1 MGYKKEKQ
9 EIQFEEYQN
18 GGLDKNLEEVK
29 AKYNN
34 KEIDAKQYIKEQKRI
49 EKIKNN
55 LSKVENLVKFR
66 YELNDLKSM
75 LEDELINRYGQAKS
89 IVNSKEIDKK
99 IEESDKKNE
108 ELLTRI
114 DEIKAK
120 LKNKNLTKNEIE
132 NLQKGLKENEKKLDA
147 NNKEFLELNAR
158 RNNNKQS
165 SIEQAN
171 GQQFSMLKS
180 DDLKKEY
187 SKVCMKL
194 SRNNFFAKR
203 LLKGYDIESIKIE
216 DKNIDWEA
224 KKYTINAKQI
234 EKIKKLKEA
243 AKENEKSIDKSE
255 KTPEKITEE
264 TEKKIG
270 EDVKEI
276 MKDKES
282 TELIEVSEF
291 ERKHPRLAKIAKFF
305 SNIKNK
311 ISNKKENDVQ
321 VDTDEQK
328 KNDEA
333 ENNGQKIEEQQEN
346 NLQKEKEVPKN
357 KHNDFIKRLN
367 DMNQYEISDV
377 AEKGMDGIKE
387 DRMSEAKKRLME
399 NKQKSAKASKDKYEQ
414 GLNDYYKNHG
424 INKTKV
430 DNTNY
435 IDLSKND
442 DDARQLIS
450 REYYMLCIVFFF

>member
-1 MGYKKEKQ
+1 MGYKKEKW

-255 KTPEKITEE
+255 K
-264 TEKKIG
+264 
-270 EDVKEI
+270 I

-442 DDARQLIS
+442 DDAR
-450 REYYMLCIVFFF
+450 

>member
-1 MGYKKEKQ
+1 MGYKKEKW

-75 LEDELINRYGQAKS
+75 LEDELINRYDQAKS
-89 IVNSKEIDKK
+89 IVNSKEI
-99 IEESDKKNE
+99 DKKNE

-311 ISNKKENDVQ
+311 ISNKKEN
-321 VDTDEQK
+321 
-328 KNDEA
+328 
-333 ENNGQKIEEQQEN
+333 

-357 KHNDFIKRLN
+357 KHNDFIKRLK

-387 DRMSEAKKRLME
+387 DRMREAKKRLME

-442 DDARQLIS
+442 DDAR
-450 REYYMLCIVFFF
+450 

>member
-1 MGYKKEKQ
+1 MGYKKEKW

-171 GQQFSMLKS
+171 GQQFSMLKF

-282 TELIEVSEF
+282 TALIEVSEF

-311 ISNKKENDVQ
+311 ISNKK
-321 VDTDEQK
+321 
-328 KNDEA
+328 
-333 ENNGQKIEEQQEN
+333 EN

-442 DDARQLIS
+442 DDAR
-450 REYYMLCIVFFF
+450 

>member
-1 MGYKKEKQ
+1 MGYKKEKW

-243 AKENEKSIDKSE
+243 AKENEKSIA
-255 KTPEKITEE
+255 
-264 TEKKIG
+264 
-270 EDVKEI
+270 
-276 MKDKES
+276 
-282 TELIEVSEF
+282 LIEVSEF

-442 DDARQLIS
+442 DDAR
-450 REYYMLCIVFFF
+450 

>member
-1 MGYKKEKQ
+1 M
-9 EIQFEEYQN
+9 
-18 GGLDKNLEEVK
+18 
-29 AKYNN
+29 
-34 KEIDAKQYIKEQKRI
+34 
-49 EKIKNN
+49 
-55 LSKVENLVKFR
+55 SKVENLVKFR

-264 TEKKIG
+264 AEKKIG

-282 TELIEVSEF
+282 TALIEVSEF

-442 DDARQLIS
+442 DDAR
-450 REYYMLCIVFFF
+450 

>member
-1 MGYKKEKQ
+1 MGYKKEKW

-264 TEKKIG
+264 AEKKIG

-282 TELIEVSEF
+282 TALIEVSEF

-321 VDTDEQK
+321 VDTD
-328 KNDEA
+328 
-333 ENNGQKIEEQQEN
+333 EQQEN

-442 DDARQLIS
+442 DDAR
-450 REYYMLCIVFFF
+450 

>member
-1 MGYKKEKQ
+1 MGYKKEKW

-255 KTPEKITEE
+255 KTPEKIIEE

-321 VDTDEQK
+321 VDTD
-328 KNDEA
+328 
-333 ENNGQKIEEQQEN
+333 GQKIEEQQEN

-442 DDARQLIS
+442 DDAR
-450 REYYMLCIVFFF
+450 

>member
-1 MGYKKEKQ
+1 MGYKKEKW

-34 KEIDAKQYIKEQKRI
+34 KEIDAKQYLKEQKRI

-243 AKENEKSIDKSE
+243 AKA
-255 KTPEKITEE
+255 
-264 TEKKIG
+264 EKKIG

-282 TELIEVSEF
+282 TALIEVSEF

-442 DDARQLIS
+442 DDAR
-450 REYYMLCIVFFF
+450 

>member
-1 MGYKKEKQ
+1 MGYKKEKW

-75 LEDELINRYGQAKS
+75 LEDELINRYDQAKS

-108 ELLTRI
+108 ELLTKI

-147 NNKEFLELNAR
+147 NNKAFLELNAR

-165 SIEQAN
+165 SIKQAN
-171 GQQFSMLKS
+171 SQQFSMLKS

-216 DKNIDWEA
+216 DKTIDWEA

-234 EKIKKLKEA
+234 EKIKKLIEA

-282 TELIEVSEF
+282 TALIEVSEF

-321 VDTDEQK
+321 VDTDEQ
-328 KNDEA
+328 
-333 ENNGQKIEEQQEN
+333 EN
-346 NLQKEKEVPKN
+346 NLQKEEEVPEN
-357 KHNDFIKRLN
+357 KHKDFIKRLN
-367 DMNQYEISDV
+367 DMDQYEIFDV

-387 DRMSEAKKRLME
+387 DRMNEAKKRLME
-399 NKQKSAKASKDKYEQ
+399 NKQKSAEASKAKYEQ

-442 DDARQLIS
+442 DDAR
-450 REYYMLCIVFFF
+450 

>member
-1 MGYKKEKQ
+1 MGYKKEKW

-399 NKQKSAKASKDKYEQ
+399 NKQKSSKDKYEQ

-442 DDARQLIS
+442 DDAR
-450 REYYMLCIVFFF
+450 

>member
-1 MGYKKEKQ
+1 MGYKKEKW

-311 ISNKKENDVQ
+311 ISNKKE
-321 VDTDEQK
+321 K
-328 KNDEA
+328 
-333 ENNGQKIEEQQEN
+333 N

-442 DDARQLIS
+442 DDAR
-450 REYYMLCIVFFF
+450 

>member
-1 MGYKKEKQ
+1 MGYKKEKW

-132 NLQKGLKENEKKLDA
+132 NLQKGLKENEKKLAA

-255 KTPEKITEE
+255 KTPERLLRKL
-264 TEKKIG
+264 KRKL
-270 EDVKEI
+270 VK
-276 MKDKES
+276 M
-282 TELIEVSEF
+282 
-291 ERKHPRLAKIAKFF
+291 
-305 SNIKNK
+305 
-311 ISNKKENDVQ
+311 
-321 VDTDEQK
+321 
-328 KNDEA
+328 
-333 ENNGQKIEEQQEN
+333 
-346 NLQKEKEVPKN
+346 
-357 KHNDFIKRLN
+357 
-367 DMNQYEISDV
+367 
-377 AEKGMDGIKE
+377 
-387 DRMSEAKKRLME
+387 
-399 NKQKSAKASKDKYEQ
+399 
-414 GLNDYYKNHG
+414 
-424 INKTKV
+424 
-430 DNTNY
+430 
-435 IDLSKND
+435 
-442 DDARQLIS
+442 
-450 REYYMLCIVFFF
+450 

>member
-1 MGYKKEKQ
+1 MGYKKEKW

-264 TEKKIG
+264 AEKKIG

-282 TELIEVSEF
+282 TALIEVSEF

-311 ISNKKENDVQ
+311 ISNKKEND
-321 VDTDEQK
+321 
-328 KNDEA
+328 
-333 ENNGQKIEEQQEN
+333 
-346 NLQKEKEVPKN
+346 LQKEKEVPKN

-442 DDARQLIS
+442 DDAR
-450 REYYMLCIVFFF
+450 

>member
-1 MGYKKEKQ
+1 M
-9 EIQFEEYQN
+9 
-18 GGLDKNLEEVK
+18 
-29 AKYNN
+29 
-34 KEIDAKQYIKEQKRI
+34 
-49 EKIKNN
+49 
-55 LSKVENLVKFR
+55 SKVENLVKFR

-132 NLQKGLKENEKKLDA
+132 NLQKGLKENEKKLAA

-264 TEKKIG
+264 AEKKIG

-282 TELIEVSEF
+282 TALIEVSEF

-442 DDARQLIS
+442 DDAR
-450 REYYMLCIVFFF
+450 

>member
-1 MGYKKEKQ
+1 M
-9 EIQFEEYQN
+9 
-18 GGLDKNLEEVK
+18 
-29 AKYNN
+29 
-34 KEIDAKQYIKEQKRI
+34 
-49 EKIKNN
+49 
-55 LSKVENLVKFR
+55 SKVENLVKFR

-132 NLQKGLKENEKKLDA
+132 NLQKGLKENEKKLAA

-264 TEKKIG
+264 AEKKIG

-282 TELIEVSEF
+282 TALIEVSEF

-435 IDLSKND
+435 IDLSKTD
-442 DDARQLIS
+442 DDAR
-450 REYYMLCIVFFF
+450 

>member
-1 MGYKKEKQ
+1 MGYKKEKW

-264 TEKKIG
+264 AEKKIG

-282 TELIEVSEF
+282 TALIEVSEF

-311 ISNKKENDVQ
+311 ISNKK
-321 VDTDEQK
+321 
-328 KNDEA
+328 
-333 ENNGQKIEEQQEN
+333 EN

-442 DDARQLIS
+442 DDAR
-450 REYYMLCIVFFF
+450 

>member
-1 MGYKKEKQ
+1 MGYKKEKW

-18 GGLDKNLEEVK
+18 GGLDKNLDEVK

-75 LEDELINRYGQAKS
+75 LEDELINRYDQAKS

-108 ELLTRI
+108 ELLTKI

-165 SIEQAN
+165 SIKQAN

-216 DKNIDWEA
+216 DKTIDWEA

-282 TELIEVSEF
+282 TALIEVSEF

-321 VDTDEQK
+321 VDTDEQE

-333 ENNGQKIEEQQEN
+333 EEKQESENNGQKIEEQQEN
-346 NLQKEKEVPKN
+346 NLQKEEEVPEN
-357 KHNDFIKRLN
+357 KHKDFIKRLN
-367 DMNQYEISDV
+367 DMDQYEIFDV

-387 DRMSEAKKRLME
+387 DRMNEAKKRLME
-399 NKQKSAKASKDKYEQ
+399 NKQKSAEASKAKYEQ

-442 DDARQLIS
+442 DDAR
-450 REYYMLCIVFFF
+450 

>member
-1 MGYKKEKQ
+1 
-9 EIQFEEYQN
+9 
-18 GGLDKNLEEVK
+18 
-29 AKYNN
+29 
-34 KEIDAKQYIKEQKRI
+34 
-49 EKIKNN
+49 
-55 LSKVENLVKFR
+55 
-66 YELNDLKSM
+66 M

-264 TEKKIG
+264 AEKKIG

-282 TELIEVSEF
+282 TALIEVSEF

-442 DDARQLIS
+442 DDAR
-450 REYYMLCIVFFF
+450 

>member
-1 MGYKKEKQ
+1 MGYKKEKW

-75 LEDELINRYGQAKS
+75 LEDELINRYDQAKS

-132 NLQKGLKENEKKLDA
+132 NLQKGLKENEKKLAA

-255 KTPEKITEE
+255 KTPEKIIEE
-264 TEKKIG
+264 AEKKIG

-282 TELIEVSEF
+282 TALIEVSEF

-321 VDTDEQK
+321 VDTDE
-328 KNDEA
+328 
-333 ENNGQKIEEQQEN
+333 QKIEEQQEN

-387 DRMSEAKKRLME
+387 DRMREAKKRLME

-442 DDARQLIS
+442 DDAR
-450 REYYMLCIVFFF
+450 

>member
-1 MGYKKEKQ
+1 MGYKKEKW

-99 IEESDKKNE
+99 IEKSDKKNE

-147 NNKEFLELNAR
+147 NNKKFLELNAR

-216 DKNIDWEA
+216 DKNIDWKA

-264 TEKKIG
+264 AEKKIG

-282 TELIEVSEF
+282 TALIEVSEF

-311 ISNKKENDVQ
+311 ISNKK
-321 VDTDEQK
+321 
-328 KNDEA
+328 
-333 ENNGQKIEEQQEN
+333 EN

-442 DDARQLIS
+442 DDAR
-450 REYYMLCIVFFF
+450 

>member
-1 MGYKKEKQ
+1 MGYKKEKW

-243 AKENEKSIDKSE
+243 VKENEKSIDKSE

-264 TEKKIG
+264 AEKKIG

-282 TELIEVSEF
+282 TALIEVSEF

-328 KNDEA
+328 K
-333 ENNGQKIEEQQEN
+333 N

-399 NKQKSAKASKDKYEQ
+399 NKQKSAEESKAKYEQ

-435 IDLSKND
+435 INLSKND
-442 DDARQLIS
+442 DNAR
-450 REYYMLCIVFFF
+450 

>member
-1 MGYKKEKQ
+1 MC
-9 EIQFEEYQN
+9 IR
-18 GGLDKNLEEVK
+18 D
-29 AKYNN
+29 
-34 KEIDAKQYIKEQKRI
+34 R
-49 EKIKNN
+49 
-55 LSKVENLVKFR
+55 SKVENLVKFR

-264 TEKKIG
+264 AEKKIG

-282 TELIEVSEF
+282 TALIEVSEF

-321 VDTDEQK
+321 VDTDEQKKNDEAENNEQK

-442 DDARQLIS
+442 DDAR
-450 REYYMLCIVFFF
+450 

>member
-1 MGYKKEKQ
+1 
-9 EIQFEEYQN
+9 
-18 GGLDKNLEEVK
+18 
-29 AKYNN
+29 
-34 KEIDAKQYIKEQKRI
+34 
-49 EKIKNN
+49 
-55 LSKVENLVKFR
+55 
-66 YELNDLKSM
+66 
-75 LEDELINRYGQAKS
+75 
-89 IVNSKEIDKK
+89 
-99 IEESDKKNE
+99 
-108 ELLTRI
+108 
-114 DEIKAK
+114 
-120 LKNKNLTKNEIE
+120 
-132 NLQKGLKENEKKLDA
+132 
-147 NNKEFLELNAR
+147 
-158 RNNNKQS
+158 
-165 SIEQAN
+165 
-171 GQQFSMLKS
+171 
-180 DDLKKEY
+180 
-187 SKVCMKL
+187 
-194 SRNNFFAKR
+194 
-203 LLKGYDIESIKIE
+203 
-216 DKNIDWEA
+216 
-224 KKYTINAKQI
+224 
-234 EKIKKLKEA
+234 
-243 AKENEKSIDKSE
+243 
-255 KTPEKITEE
+255 
-264 TEKKIG
+264 
-270 EDVKEI
+270 

-442 DDARQLIS
+442 DDAR
-450 REYYMLCIVFFF
+450 

>member
-1 MGYKKEKQ
+1 M
-9 EIQFEEYQN
+9 
-18 GGLDKNLEEVK
+18 
-29 AKYNN
+29 
-34 KEIDAKQYIKEQKRI
+34 
-49 EKIKNN
+49 
-55 LSKVENLVKFR
+55 SKVENLVKFR

-264 TEKKIG
+264 AEKKIG

-282 TELIEVSEF
+282 TALIEVSEF

-321 VDTDEQK
+321 VDTDE
-328 KNDEA
+328 
-333 ENNGQKIEEQQEN
+333 QKIEEQQEN

-442 DDARQLIS
+442 DDAR
-450 REYYMLCIVFFF
+450 

>member
-1 MGYKKEKQ
+1 M
-9 EIQFEEYQN
+9 
-18 GGLDKNLEEVK
+18 
-29 AKYNN
+29 
-34 KEIDAKQYIKEQKRI
+34 
-49 EKIKNN
+49 
-55 LSKVENLVKFR
+55 SKVENLVKFR

-75 LEDELINRYGQAKS
+75 VEDELINRYGQAKS

-132 NLQKGLKENEKKLDA
+132 NLQKGLKENEKKLAA

-264 TEKKIG
+264 AEKKIG

-282 TELIEVSEF
+282 TALIEVSEF

-321 VDTDEQK
+321 LDTDEQK

-442 DDARQLIS
+442 DDAR
-450 REYYMLCIVFFF
+450 

>member
-1 MGYKKEKQ
+1 MGYKKEKW

-243 AKENEKSIDKSE
+243 AKE
-255 KTPEKITEE
+255 
-264 TEKKIG
+264 
-270 EDVKEI
+270 I

-442 DDARQLIS
+442 DDAR
-450 REYYMLCIVFFF
+450 

>member
-1 MGYKKEKQ
+1 MGYKKEKW

-34 KEIDAKQYIKEQKRI
+34 KEIDAKQYLKEQKRI

-114 DEIKAK
+114 NEIKAK

-264 TEKKIG
+264 AEKKIG

-282 TELIEVSEF
+282 TALIEVSEF

-311 ISNKKENDVQ
+311 ISNKK
-321 VDTDEQK
+321 
-328 KNDEA
+328 
-333 ENNGQKIEEQQEN
+333 EN

-442 DDARQLIS
+442 DDAR
-450 REYYMLCIVFFF
+450 

>member
-1 MGYKKEKQ
+1 MGYKKEKW

-243 AKENEKSIDKSE
+243 AKE
-255 KTPEKITEE
+255 
-264 TEKKIG
+264 
-270 EDVKEI
+270 I

-282 TELIEVSEF
+282 TALIEVSEF

-321 VDTDEQK
+321 VDTDEQKKNDEAENNEQK

-442 DDARQLIS
+442 DDAR
-450 REYYMLCIVFFF
+450 

>member
-1 MGYKKEKQ
+1 MGYKKEKW

-264 TEKKIG
+264 AEKKIG

-282 TELIEVSEF
+282 TALIEVSEF

-321 VDTDEQK
+321 VDTDE
-328 KNDEA
+328 
-333 ENNGQKIEEQQEN
+333 QKIEEQQEN

-442 DDARQLIS
+442 DDAR
-450 REYYMLCIVFFF
+450 

>member
-1 MGYKKEKQ
+1 MGYKKEKW

-75 LEDELINRYGQAKS
+75 LEDELINRYDQAKS

-108 ELLTRI
+108 ELLTKI

-165 SIEQAN
+165 SIKQAN

-216 DKNIDWEA
+216 DKTIDWEA

-282 TELIEVSEF
+282 TALIEVSEF

-321 VDTDEQK
+321 VDTDEQ
-328 KNDEA
+328 
-333 ENNGQKIEEQQEN
+333 EN
-346 NLQKEKEVPKN
+346 NLQKEEEVPEN
-357 KHNDFIKRLN
+357 KHKDFIKRLN
-367 DMNQYEISDV
+367 DMDQYEIFDV

-387 DRMSEAKKRLME
+387 DRMNEAKKRLME
-399 NKQKSAKASKDKYEQ
+399 NKQKSAEASKAKYEQ

-442 DDARQLIS
+442 DDAR
-450 REYYMLCIVFFF
+450 

>member
-1 MGYKKEKQ
+1 MGYKKEKW

-264 TEKKIG
+264 AEKKIG

-282 TELIEVSEF
+282 TALIEVSEF

-311 ISNKKENDVQ
+311 ISNN
-321 VDTDEQK
+321 
-328 KNDEA
+328 
-333 ENNGQKIEEQQEN
+333 
-346 NLQKEKEVPKN
+346 
-357 KHNDFIKRLN
+357 R
-367 DMNQYEISDV
+367 
-377 AEKGMDGIKE
+377 
-387 DRMSEAKKRLME
+387 
-399 NKQKSAKASKDKYEQ
+399 
-414 GLNDYYKNHG
+414 
-424 INKTKV
+424 
-430 DNTNY
+430 
-435 IDLSKND
+435 
-442 DDARQLIS
+442 
-450 REYYMLCIVFFF
+450 

>member
-1 MGYKKEKQ
+1 M
-9 EIQFEEYQN
+9 
-18 GGLDKNLEEVK
+18 
-29 AKYNN
+29 A
-34 KEIDAKQYIKEQKRI
+34 
-49 EKIKNN
+49 
-55 LSKVENLVKFR
+55 
-66 YELNDLKSM
+66 
-75 LEDELINRYGQAKS
+75 QAKS

-282 TELIEVSEF
+282 TALIEVSEF

-442 DDARQLIS
+442 DDAR
-450 REYYMLCIVFFF
+450 